1 MWIHIFL
8 LLTFI
13 IQACTQ
19 NSTQVRKYIF
29 ATVFDSIL
37 LTGNIKEVKN
47 NQIIQWSF
55 IDRLQK
61 SLMLFH
67 SVGVDS
73 PSLSPYYQHRCK
85 YYASNGTLELQRL
98 EIADSGIYQLTV
110 DHFYENAPETL
121 STPLII
127 QEPVYIANNVQLS
140 CIAKKGNPSTILWLK
155 GNIPITNGS
164 RYILRDNNSTLSI
177 SRVDMDHCGFYTCVA
192 VDSTSEQNITHFL
205 LIDGIQFLHKR
216 ILVTSVVAFVSTS
229 MSLAATVFI
238 IFYSL
243 KKYKAN
249 KYQDRSTIAFMVIE
263 MKSYVCLLISSILC
277 ILDSDIFVVYRIIS
291 GIVVFQLLGMTG
303 YIAFLYL
310 HPFREELAS
319 FLVKKRERY
328 IILGSG
334 IFNVIISPLPIYE
347 ASLNVRMCTYPYGDI
362 AVAIVSTLMLF
373 ISIVGLCFIFAV
385 KRMQTWN
392 LSKRSSRLWSK

>member
-1 MWIHIFL
+1 MCIRILL

-19 NSTQVRKYIF
+19 DSTQVRKYIF

-37 LTGNIKEVKN
+37 LTGNMEEVKS

-85 YYASNGTLELQRL
+85 YNPTNGTLELQRL
-98 EIADSGIYQLTV
+98 ELADSGIYQLSV
-110 DHFYENAPETL
+110 EHYYEHSPDKL
-121 STPLII
+121 
-127 QEPVYIANNVQLS
+127 YIYSLYLDV
-140 CIAKKGNPSTILWLK
+140 
-155 GNIPITNGS
+155 
-164 RYILRDNNSTLSI
+164 
-177 SRVDMDHCGFYTCVA
+177 
-192 VDSTSEQNITHFL
+192 E
-205 LIDGIQFLHKR
+205 GIQFLHKHV
-216 ILVTSVVAFVSTS
+216 LVTSVVSLISTS

-243 KKYKAN
+243 KKYKAH
-249 KYQDRSTIAFMVIE
+249 KYQSRMTIVFIIIE

-277 ILDSDIFVVYRIIS
+277 ILDSDIFVLYRVIS
-291 GIVVFQLLGMTG
+291 GFVICHLFGMTG
-303 YIAFLYL
+303 YIAFFYL

-319 FLVKKRERY
+319 FLVYKRERN
-328 IILGSG
+328 IILGTA

-347 ASLNVRMCTYPYGDI
+347 ASLNGANWPAISQHFLLSALAVQWVLKSRQGVRDFSHR
-362 AVAIVSTLMLF
+362 VL
-373 ISIVGLCFIFAV
+373 
-385 KRMQTWN
+385 KQ
-392 LSKRSSRLWSK
+392 

>member
-1 MWIHIFL
+1 MCIRILL

-19 NSTQVRKYIF
+19 DSTQVRKYIF

-37 LTGNIKEVKN
+37 LTGNMEEVKS

-85 YYASNGTLELQRL
+85 YNPTNGTLELQRL
-98 EIADSGIYQLTV
+98 ELADSGIYQLSV
-110 DHFYENAPETL
+110 EHYYEHSPDKLYIYSLYLDVEETL

-140 CIAKKGNPSTILWLK
+140 CIAKKGNPTTILWLK
-155 GNIPITNGS
+155 GKIPITNS
-164 RYILRDNNSTLSI
+164 SHYTLRDNNSTLSI
-177 SRVDMDHCGFYTCVA
+177 NKVHMDHCGFYTCVA

-205 LIDGIQFLHKR
+205 LIDGIQFLHKHV
-216 ILVTSVVAFVSTS
+216 LVTSVVSLISTS

-243 KKYKAN
+243 KKYKAH
-249 KYQDRSTIAFMVIE
+249 KYQSRMTIVFIIIE

-277 ILDSDIFVVYRIIS
+277 ILDS
-291 GIVVFQLLGMTG
+291 G
-303 YIAFLYL
+303 
-310 HPFREELAS
+310 
-319 FLVKKRERY
+319 ERN
-328 IILGSG
+328 IILGTA

-347 ASLNVRMCTYPYGDI
+347 ASLNGANWPAISQHFLLSALAVQWVLKSRQGVRDFSHR
-362 AVAIVSTLMLF
+362 VL
-373 ISIVGLCFIFAV
+373 
-385 KRMQTWN
+385 KQ
-392 LSKRSSRLWSK
+392 